1 MVKIQIVGAGSLGLL
16 FAGKLAA
23 SCTVELVTRRKVQ
36 AALLRKDGLQL
47 KGQAPVYEGEHLR
60 FVSFEEKKKG
70 TGLQKPFDYQLLTV
84 KQTAIQDELISF
96 LAAWLSPHTTVV
108 CFQNGIGHEERLLSG
123 IPSSQLLLAVTAQG
137 ARKHSDTMVEHTGNG
152 WTYIGGAR
160 KGNQQNQEKNIK
172 RLQKILKKEGIELLV
187 SNNIYEKIWNKLLIN
202 SVINPV
208 TAILGVP
215 NGDLLHSEP
224 ALKLMSSLYKEG
236 LLCAKAERIPV
247 QENMWEQI
255 LSVCQNTSSNLS
267 SMLQD
272 RLGARQTEIEY
283 INGSLLRIGR
293 KYGFHLPVNETIY
306 QLIRALEPK

>member
-23 SCTVELVTRRKVQ
+23 SCTVELVTRRKEQ

-160 KGNQQNQEKNIK
+160 KGNQQNQEKI
-172 RLQKILKKEGIELLV
+172 
-187 SNNIYEKIWNKLLIN
+187 
-202 SVINPV
+202 
-208 TAILGVP
+208 
-215 NGDLLHSEP
+215 
-224 ALKLMSSLYKEG
+224 
-236 LLCAKAERIPV
+236 
-247 QENMWEQI
+247 
-255 LSVCQNTSSNLS
+255 
-267 SMLQD
+267 
-272 RLGARQTEIEY
+272 
-283 INGSLLRIGR
+283 
-293 KYGFHLPVNETIY
+293 
-306 QLIRALEPK
+306 